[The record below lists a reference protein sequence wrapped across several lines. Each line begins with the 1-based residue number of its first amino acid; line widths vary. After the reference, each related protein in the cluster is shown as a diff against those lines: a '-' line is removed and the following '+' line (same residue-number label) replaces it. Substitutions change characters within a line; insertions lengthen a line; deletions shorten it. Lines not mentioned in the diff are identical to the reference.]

1 MAKDKADIW
10 MPVYIGDYFAD
21 TMHLTAE
28 QHGAYLLL
36 LFTYWKRRKPLPND
50 DVFLA
55 NAARLSSDAWSI
67 QRAVLE
73 EFFDT
78 SSGNAWVHRRVEQE
92 LEQAGEK
99 KQKAVEKAKKA
110 AESRWG
116 NAPSNAPSINQAML
130 EQCPSPSPSPLKDI
144 PPNPQGGDGGRKVKA
159 DETPYQDICEAYRGA
174 LPSLPQPDDAKN
186 WNKTRKGYVKA
197 RWDENESRQSVDW
210 WQRYFGYVAR
220 SSFLT
225 GKTPEAFEATFDWL
239 VKPTNMQK
247 VCEGNYHK
255 VVKHGAA

>member
-50 DVFLA
+50 NAFLA
-55 NAARLSSDAWSI
+55 NAARLSADAWSI

-73 EFFDT
+73 DFFDT
-78 SSGNAWVHRRVEQE
+78 SSGNAWVHHRVEQE
-92 LEQAGEK
+92 LEKAGEK

-116 NAPSNAPSINQAML
+116 NAPSNASSNAPSINQAML

-144 PPNPQGGDGGRKVKA
+144 PPNPQGGTKTKRV
-159 DETPYQDICEAYRGA
+159 DETPYEAIADAYRA
-174 LPSLPQPDDAKN
+174 NLSTLPQPTDVEE

-197 RWDENESRQSVDW
+197 RWDESEKRQNIDW
-210 WQRYFGYVAR
+210 WNRYFAYVAK
-220 SSFLT
+220 SAFLT
-225 GKTPEAFEATFDWL
+225 GKTPEQFEATFDWL

-247 VCEGNYHK
+247 VIEGNYHK
-255 VVKHGAA
+255 VVNHG

>member
-50 DVFLA
+50 NAFLS
-55 NAARLSSDAWSI
+55 NAARLSTDAWSI
-67 QRAVLE
+67 HRAVLE

-78 SSGNAWVHRRVEQE
+78 SSGNAWVHHRVEQE
-92 LEQAGEK
+92 LEKAGEK

-116 NAPSNAPSINQAML
+116 NATSNATSINQAML
-130 EQCPSPSPSPLKDI
+130 EQCPSPSPSPIKDI
-144 PPNPQGGDGGRKVKA
+144 PPDPQGGGGRRKVKI
-159 DETPYQDICEAYRGA
+159 DETPYEQIRQSFETH
-174 LPSLPQPDDAKN
+174 LPMLPQPKPVDEWTDG
-186 WNKTRKGYVKA
+186 RKSQVRARHTEKKGKA
-197 RWDENESRQSVDW
+197 DFWD
-210 WQRYFGYVAR
+210 RYFSYVAK
-220 SSFLT
+220 SAFLT
-225 GKTPEAFEATFDWL
+225 GNTPENFEARLDWL
-239 VKPTNMQK
+239 IKPANMQK

-255 VVKHGAA
+255 VLNHG